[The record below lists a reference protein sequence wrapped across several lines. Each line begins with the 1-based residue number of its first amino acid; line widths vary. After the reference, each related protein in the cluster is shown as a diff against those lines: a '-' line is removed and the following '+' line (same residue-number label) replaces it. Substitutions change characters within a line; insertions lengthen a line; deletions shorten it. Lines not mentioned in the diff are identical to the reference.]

1 MVGVET
7 DQPSAGLA
15 AEEFA
20 LGDHRC
26 GDRTGGSGHPSLIIE
41 RRSQAVSAGS
51 REYEVAG
58 IAVLRFRLFRDQNVG
73 GTAQNFASASGLPPT
88 NSQSTITPLWLSP
101 SSNWLPNSTSAPA
114 LPRT

>member
-41 RRSQAVSAGS
+41 RRSQAVSAGW

-73 GTAQNFASASGLPPT
+73 GTAQNFASARLEFQADERARFRRNAGHVV
-88 NSQSTITPLWLSP
+88 ID
-101 SSNWLPNSTSAPA
+101 
-114 LPRT
+114 RK